1 MFQDIK
7 WHNAKQG
14 GSMSLKLLV
23 VGILA
28 LVIGAALCLAGY
40 RAFRIL
46 IAIWG
51 FFAGFLLMMQAV
63 VAASG
68 GLVSLEGL
76 IIAFVVGLLLA
87 VLAYYL
93 YVAAVLILSASVG
106 LWVGT
111 GLMMALGF
119 SNHSTAALIGGLVL
133 AFALA
138 VLALALNLTK
148 YLLVGGTS
156 LGGACSIIVGI
167 LLLLKKIPL
176 ETLSFDMV
184 GAIISSSPVW
194 SLVWL
199 ALATVGII
207 VQLSSTRRYAH
218 GHARSLFYQSASVKS

>member
-1 MFQDIK
+1 
-7 WHNAKQG
+7 
-14 GSMSLKLLV
+14 MSLKLLV

-28 LVIGAALCLAGY
+28 LVIGAALCLVGY

-138 VLALALNLTK
+138 VLTLALNLTK
-148 YLLVGGTS
+148 FLLVSGTS

-176 ETLSFDMV
+176 NLSFDMV
-184 GAIISSSPVW
+184 GAIISSSQVW
-194 SLVWL
+194 SLAWL
-199 ALATVGII
+199 ALAIVGIT
-207 VQLSSTRRYAH
+207 VQLSSTQRYAH
-218 GHARSLFYQSASVKS
+218 GHARSLFYRSASAES

>member
-1 MFQDIK
+1 
-7 WHNAKQG
+7 
-14 GSMSLKLLV
+14 MSLKLLV

-138 VLALALNLTK
+138 VLTLALNLTK
-148 YLLVGGTS
+148 FLLVSGTS

-167 LLLLKKIPL
+167 LLLLEKIPL
-176 ETLSFDMV
+176 KALSFDMV
-184 GAIISSSPVW
+184 GAIISRSQVW
-194 SLVWL
+194 SLAWL
-199 ALATVGII
+199 ALAIIGIT
-207 VQLSSTRRYAH
+207 VQLSSTQRYAH
-218 GHARSLFYQSASVKS
+218 GHARSLFYRPASAES

>member
-1 MFQDIK
+1 MYFKISNGIMLSK
-7 WHNAKQG
+7 EV
-14 GSMSLKLLV
+14 SMSLKLLV

-28 LVIGAALCLAGY
+28 LVIGTALCLAGY

-63 VAASG
+63 VASSG
-68 GLVSLEGL
+68 GLVSIEGL

-138 VLALALNLTK
+138 VLTLA
-148 YLLVGGTS
+148 
-156 LGGACSIIVGI
+156 
-167 LLLLKKIPL
+167 
-176 ETLSFDMV
+176 
-184 GAIISSSPVW
+184 
-194 SLVWL
+194 
-199 ALATVGII
+199 
-207 VQLSSTRRYAH
+207 
-218 GHARSLFYQSASVKS
+218 